1 MLNGAVDW
9 KIMMPLTS
17 TLNNNLNVSPNLPTP
32 DPRPYGRKD
41 AGDVLAVGLATTV
54 LMWSVGYIF
63 RMPGDRVP
71 APVILGA
78 LIVLL
83 IGGGFVGAWRTRRG
97 PIGGLWVG
105 LITGLLNLLVLG
117 SLGRDL
123 TTDHRIVAY
132 EFVWAPISVIT
143 TGLLAWLGGFFGAKF
158 NPDHRQYL
166 HPEGSFT
173 LSTTVATLVLIMAG
187 GMVTGLNAG
196 LSVPDWPDS
205 FRFGMFFFPLSHMT
219 GGVFFE
225 HTHRLLGTLVG
236 LATFIQT
243 VYLFRHESRRWVKVT
258 ALVALLMV
266 IVQGLMGGLR
276 VTGHFTLA
284 KSRLGMDPS
293 TPLAIVHGAFGQVFF
308 AVLVFLAAV
317 CSPTWTSDIKPRPR
331 LSAHLGRGAA
341 WVLVGVLLVQLTL
354 GAILR
359 HVGGVLLLHICVAV
373 VVLLLALFSGARA
386 WGLNPDQPILKRVGL
401 ALLCVVTLQVLLGV
415 CAVIALGGGGPLEH
429 PDMAQAVITTA
440 HQTTGAV
447 LLAVAVL
454 LATWSV
460 RLECPIKLRALEAS

>member
-1 MLNGAVDW
+1 
-9 KIMMPLTS
+9 MPLDSILQETS
-17 TLNNNLNVSPNLPTP
+17 HTP
-32 DPRPYGRKD
+32 GPPILDPRPYSRKD

-71 APVILGA
+71 APLILAA
-78 LIVLL
+78 LVAIL
-83 IGGGFVGAWRTRRG
+83 IGGGFMGAWRTRRG

-105 LITGLLNLLVLG
+105 LISGSLNLLVLG

-123 TTDHRIVAY
+123 TTDHRIIAY
-132 EFVWAPISVIT
+132 EFLWAPVSVISA
-143 TGLLAWLGGFFGAKF
+143 GLLAWIGGFFGARL
-158 NPDHRQYL
+158 NPERRQYL
-166 HPEGSFT
+166 HPEGSLT
-173 LSTTVATLVLIMAG
+173 LSTVIATLVLIMAG

-225 HTHRLLGTLVG
+225 HTHRLFGTLVG
-236 LATFIQT
+236 LATLIQT
-243 VYLFRHESRRWVKVT
+243 IYLFRHESRRWVKWT
-258 ALVALLMV
+258 SFIALIMV

-293 TPLAIVHGAFGQVFF
+293 TPLAIIHGAFGQVFF
-308 AVLVFLAAV
+308 AVLVVLAAV
-317 CSPTWTSDIKPRPR
+317 CSPNWTSNLQPKPR
-331 LSAHLGRGAA
+331 LSAKIGRSMA
-341 WVLVGVLLVQLTL
+341 WALVGVLLVQLTL

-359 HVGGVLLLHICVAV
+359 HVGGVLLLHISVAV
-373 VVLLLALFSGARA
+373 IVLLLALFSGARA
-386 WGLNPDQPILKRVGL
+386 WGLNPDQLILKRVGL
-401 ALLCVVTLQVLLGV
+401 ALLCVVSLQVLLGV

-429 PDMAQAVITTA
+429 PDMAQAVVTTA

-447 LLAVAVL
+447 LLAIAVL
-454 LATWSV
+454 LAVWTV
-460 RLECPIKLRALEAS
+460 RLESPVSLKHLESI

>member
-1 MLNGAVDW
+1 
-9 KIMMPLTS
+9 MMPPTS
-17 TLNNNLNVSPNLPTP
+17 TLNNNLNISPNPSTL
-32 DPRPYGRKD
+32 DPRSYGRKD
-41 AGDVLAVGLATTV
+41 TGDVLAIGLATTV

-78 LIVLL
+78 LVLIL
-83 IGGGFVGAWRTRRG
+83 IGGGFIGGWRTRRG
-97 PIGGLWVG
+97 PIGGFWVG
-105 LITGLLNLLVLG
+105 LITGSLNLLVLG

-123 TTDHRIVAY
+123 TTDQRIIAY
-132 EFVWAPISVIT
+132 EIIWVPISVIT
-143 TGLLAWLGGFFGAKF
+143 TGILAWLGGFFGAGF
-158 NPDHRQYL
+158 NPDRRQYL

-173 LSTTVATLVLIMAG
+173 LSTVAATLVLITAG

-243 VYLFRHESRRWVKVT
+243 VYLFRHEHRRWIKVT
-258 ALVALLMV
+258 ALTALLMV
-266 IVQGLMGGLR
+266 IAQGLMGGLR

-308 AVLVFLAAV
+308 AVLVALAAG
-317 CSPTWTSDIKPRPR
+317 CSRSWTNDIKPKPR
-331 LSAHLGRGAA
+331 LSATLGRGILWA
-341 WVLVGVLLVQLTL
+341 LVGFLLLQLTL
-354 GAILR
+354 GSILR
-359 HVGGVLLLHICVAV
+359 HAGGVLLLHISVAV

-386 WGLNPDQPILKRVGL
+386 WGLNQDQPILKRLG
-401 ALLCVVTLQVLLGV
+401 AAMLCFVTLQVLLGV

-429 PDMAQAVITTA
+429 PDMAQAIVTTA
-440 HQTTGAV
+440 HQTMGAV

-454 LATWSV
+454 LAMWSM
-460 RLECPIKLRALEAS
+460 RLECPINWKSLDL

>member
-1 MLNGAVDW
+1 
-9 KIMMPLTS
+9 MPVTS
-17 TLNNNLNVSPNLPTP
+17 VLSKNLDNSPKPPTL
-32 DPRPYGRKD
+32 DPRPYHRKD

-63 RMPGDRVP
+63 RMPGDRIP
-71 APVILGA
+71 APVILAA
-78 LIVLL
+78 LVAII
-83 IGGGFVGAWRTRRG
+83 IGGGFMGAWRTRRG
-97 PIGGLWVG
+97 PVGGLWVG
-105 LITGLLNLLVLG
+105 LISGSLNLLVLG

-123 TTDHRIVAY
+123 TTDQRIVAY
-132 EFVWAPISVIT
+132 EFLWAPISVLT
-143 TGLLAWLGGFFGAKF
+143 AGLLAWLGGYFGAKF
-158 NPDHRQYL
+158 NPDRRQYL

-173 LSTTVATLVLIMAG
+173 LSTALATLVLIMAG

-205 FRFGMFFFPLSHMT
+205 FKFGMFFFPLSHMT

-236 LATFIQT
+236 LATLIQT
-243 VYLFRHESRRWVKVT
+243 IYLFRHEQRRWVKWT
-258 ALVALLMV
+258 ALTALIMV

-284 KSRLGMDPS
+284 RSRLGMDPS

-308 AVLVFLAAV
+308 AVLVLLAAV
-317 CSPTWTSDIKPRPR
+317 CSPSWTSDLKPKPR
-331 LSAHLGRGAA
+331 LSAQIGRGIA
-341 WVLVGVLLVQLTL
+341 WTLVGVLLVQLTL

-359 HVGGVLLLHICVAV
+359 HIGGVLLLHISVAV

-386 WGLNPDQPILKRVGL
+386 WGLNQDQPILKRIGV
-401 ALLCVVTLQVLLGV
+401 AMLCVVTLQVLLGV

-429 PDMAQAVITTA
+429 PDLAQAVVTTA

-454 LATWSV
+454 LAMWTV
-460 RLECPIKLRALEAS
+460 RLESPVSLKALDA

>member
-1 MLNGAVDW
+1 
-9 KIMMPLTS
+9 MPVTS
-17 TLNNNLNVSPNLPTP
+17 TLSKNLDNSPVPPIL
-32 DPRPYGRKD
+32 DPRPYNRKD

-54 LMWSVGYIF
+54 LMWSIGYIF

-71 APVILGA
+71 APVILAA
-78 LIVLL
+78 LVAIL
-83 IGGGFVGAWRTRRG
+83 ISGGFMGAWRTRRG

-105 LITGLLNLLVLG
+105 LISGSLNLLVLG

-123 TTDHRIVAY
+123 TTDQRIAAY
-132 EFVWAPISVIT
+132 EFLWAPISVISA
-143 TGLLAWLGGFFGAKF
+143 GLLAWLGGFFGAKF
-158 NPDHRQYL
+158 NPDRRQYL

-173 LSTTVATLVLIMAG
+173 LSTVIATLVLIMAG

-205 FRFGMFFFPLSHMT
+205 FKFGMFFFPLSHMT

-225 HTHRLLGTLVG
+225 HTHRLFGTLVG
-236 LATFIQT
+236 LATLIQT
-243 VYLFRHESRRWVKVT
+243 IYLFRHEQRRWVKWTAFT
-258 ALVALLMV
+258 ALIMV
-266 IVQGLMGGLR
+266 IIQGLMGGLR

-317 CSPTWTSDIKPRPR
+317 CSPSWTSDIKPKPR
-331 LSAHLGRGAA
+331 LSAHIGRGIA
-341 WVLVGVLLVQLTL
+341 WTLVGILLVQLTL
-354 GAILR
+354 GSILR
-359 HVGGVLLLHICVAV
+359 HVGGVLLLHISVAV

-386 WGLNPDQPILKRVGL
+386 WGLNTDQPILKRVGL

-429 PDMAQAVITTA
+429 PDMAQAVVTTA
-440 HQTTGAV
+440 HQTTGAI
-447 LLAVAVL
+447 LLAIAVL
-454 LATWSV
+454 LAAWTV
-460 RLECPIKLRALEAS
+460 RLESPVNLKTL

>member
-1 MLNGAVDW
+1 
-9 KIMMPLTS
+9 MPVTS
-17 TLNNNLNVSPNLPTP
+17 TMSKNSEISPVSPVPPVL

-54 LMWSVGYIF
+54 LMWSIGYIF

-71 APVILGA
+71 APLILGA
-78 LIVLL
+78 LVVIL
-83 IGGGFVGAWRTRRG
+83 IGGGFMGAWRTRRG
-97 PIGGLWVG
+97 PVGGLWVG
-105 LITGLLNLLVLG
+105 LISGSLNLLVLG

-123 TTDHRIVAY
+123 TTDQRIVAY
-132 EFVWAPISVIT
+132 EFVWAPISVIS

-158 NPDHRQYL
+158 NPDRRQYL
-166 HPEGSFT
+166 HPEGSFA
-173 LSTTVATLVLIMAG
+173 LSTAIATLVLIMAG

-236 LATFIQT
+236 LATLIQT
-243 VYLFRHESRRWVKVT
+243 IYLFRHEQRRWVKWTAFT
-258 ALVALLMV
+258 ALMMV
-266 IVQGLMGGLR
+266 IIQGLMGGLR

-293 TPLAIVHGAFGQVFF
+293 TPLAIVHGAFGQAFF
-308 AVLVFLAAV
+308 AVLVVLAAV
-317 CSPTWTSDIKPRPR
+317 CSPSWTSNIQPKPR
-331 LSAHLGRGAA
+331 LSAHIGRGMA
-341 WVLVGVLLVQLTL
+341 WALVGVLLVQLTL

-359 HVGGVLLLHICVAV
+359 HIGGVLLLHISVAV
-373 VVLLLALFSGARA
+373 IVLLLALFSGARA
-386 WGLNPDQPILKRVGL
+386 WGLNPDQPILKRIGL

-429 PDMAQAVITTA
+429 PDMAQAIITTA

-447 LLAVAVL
+447 LLAIAVL
-454 LATWSV
+454 LAAWTV
-460 RLECPIKLRALEAS
+460 RLESPVSLKALDA

>member
-1 MLNGAVDW
+1 
-9 KIMMPLTS
+9 MPLDS
-17 TLNNNLNVSPNLPTP
+17 ILQETP
-32 DPRPYGRKD
+32 YTPGPPILDPRPYSRKD

-71 APVILGA
+71 APLILAA
-78 LIVLL
+78 LVAIL
-83 IGGGFVGAWRTRRG
+83 IGGGVMGAWRTRRG

-105 LITGLLNLLVLG
+105 LISGSLNLLVLG

-123 TTDHRIVAY
+123 TTDHRIIAY
-132 EFVWAPISVIT
+132 EFLWAPVSVISA
-143 TGLLAWLGGFFGAKF
+143 GLLAWIGGFFGARL
-158 NPDHRQYL
+158 NPQRRQYL
-166 HPEGSFT
+166 HPEGSLT
-173 LSTTVATLVLIMAG
+173 LSTVIATLVLIMAG

-225 HTHRLLGTLVG
+225 HTHRLFGTLVG
-236 LATFIQT
+236 LATLIQT
-243 VYLFRHESRRWVKVT
+243 IYLFRHESRRWVKWT
-258 ALVALLMV
+258 SFIALIMV

-293 TPLAIVHGAFGQVFF
+293 TPLAIIHGAFGQVFF
-308 AVLVFLAAV
+308 AVLVVLAAV
-317 CSPTWTSDIKPRPR
+317 CSPSWTSNLQPKPR
-331 LSAHLGRGAA
+331 LSAKIGRSMA
-341 WVLVGVLLVQLTL
+341 WALVGVLLVQLTL

-359 HVGGVLLLHICVAV
+359 HVGGVLLLHISVAV
-373 VVLLLALFSGARA
+373 IVLLLALFSGARA
-386 WGLNPDQPILKRVGL
+386 WGLNPDQLILKRVGL
-401 ALLCVVTLQVLLGV
+401 ALLCVVSLQVLLGV

-429 PDMAQAVITTA
+429 PDMAQAVVTTA

-447 LLAVAVL
+447 LLAIAVL
-454 LATWSV
+454 LAVWTV
-460 RLECPIKLRALEAS
+460 RLESPVSLKHLEAI

>member
-1 MLNGAVDW
+1 
-9 KIMMPLTS
+9 MPLDS
-17 TLNNNLNVSPNLPTP
+17 ILQETP
-32 DPRPYGRKD
+32 HTPGPPILDPRPYSRKD

-71 APVILGA
+71 APLILAA
-78 LIVLL
+78 LVAIL
-83 IGGGFVGAWRTRRG
+83 IGGGFMGAWRTRRG

-105 LITGLLNLLVLG
+105 LISGSLNLLVLG

-123 TTDHRIVAY
+123 TTDHRIIAY
-132 EFVWAPISVIT
+132 EFLWAPVSVISA
-143 TGLLAWLGGFFGAKF
+143 GLLAWIGGFFGARL
-158 NPDHRQYL
+158 NPERRQYL
-166 HPEGSFT
+166 HPEGSLT
-173 LSTTVATLVLIMAG
+173 LSTGIATLVLIMAG

-225 HTHRLLGTLVG
+225 HTHRLFGTLVG
-236 LATFIQT
+236 LATLIQT
-243 VYLFRHESRRWVKVT
+243 IYLFRHESRRWVKWT
-258 ALVALLMV
+258 SFIALIMV
-266 IVQGLMGGLR
+266 IFQGLMGGLR

-293 TPLAIVHGAFGQVFF
+293 TPLAIIHGAFGQVFF
-308 AVLVFLAAV
+308 AVLVVLAAV
-317 CSPTWTSDIKPRPR
+317 CSPSWTSNLQPKPR
-331 LSAHLGRGAA
+331 LSAKIGRSMA
-341 WVLVGVLLVQLTL
+341 WALVGVLLVQLTL

-359 HVGGVLLLHICVAV
+359 HVGGVLLLHISVAV
-373 VVLLLALFSGARA
+373 IVLLLALFSGARA
-386 WGLNPDQPILKRVGL
+386 WGLNPDQLILKRVGL
-401 ALLCVVTLQVLLGV
+401 ALLCVVSLQVLLGV

-429 PDMAQAVITTA
+429 PDMAQAVVTTA

-447 LLAVAVL
+447 LLAIAVL
-454 LATWSV
+454 LAVWTV
-460 RLECPIKLRALEAS
+460 RLESPVSLKHLESI